1 MLMYIRSLQKGTAV
15 YSFPK
20 LTKMKPLFQGALQRP
35 YLPEFTLERHR
46 NER

>member
-1 MLMYIRSLQKGTAV
+1 MYIRSLQKGTAV

-20 LTKMKPLFQGALQRP
+20 LTEMEPLFQGALQKP
-35 YLPEFTLERHR
+35 YLPEFTLELCR